1 MINSLEKVDIGN
13 VPYYSTITEHEIQV
27 LRDFFTIHY
36 CIFIIRESV
45 SILLNK
51 DNNNDQWYICPYRDN
66 AARYN
71 RHYNCRSININ
82 TSANCYNSI
91 IYEIYNMVYAPHYIA
106 LKNKDCATT
115 CLVV

>member
-1 MINSLEKVDIGN
+1 MSDLDDNYDEDYRK
-13 VPYYSTITEHEIQV
+13 
-27 LRDFFTIHY
+27 LRDL
-36 CIFIIRESV
+36 IFYI
-45 SILLNK
+45 SIVIFSDLLNIK
-51 DNNNDQWYICPYRDN
+51 DNDNDQLYIYPYRDN
-66 AARYN
+66 AARHN

-82 TSANCYNSI
+82 TSADCYNSI

>member
-1 MINSLEKVDIGN
+1 MSDLDDNYDEDYRK
-13 VPYYSTITEHEIQV
+13 
-27 LRDFFTIHY
+27 LRDL
-36 CIFIIRESV
+36 IFYISV
-45 SILLNK
+45 VIFCDLLNTK
-51 DNNNDQWYICPYRDN
+51 DNNNDQLYICPYRDN

-71 RHYNCRSININ
+71 RHYNCRRININ
-82 TSANCYNSI
+82 TSADCYNSI

>member
-13 VPYYSTITEHEIQV
+13 GPYHSTLTEHEIQV
-27 LRDFFTIHY
+27 LRDFFMIRT
-36 CIFIIRESV
+36 CIFIISESV

-51 DNNNDQWYICPYRDN
+51 DNNNDQWYICPYSDN

-82 TSANCYNSI
+82 TSADCYNSI
-91 IYEIYNMVYAPHYIA
+91 IYEIYNMAYAPHYIA